1 MKQKTFRKELAAL
14 TPEMPESFHL
24 RVEAFLDE
32 KVREEAQTAATPERR
47 TLRTGRRIGTR
58 ALVIALIAA
67 LLLGTAALAA
77 TQWDIFRTLRV
88 ILGVQPPTADS
99 VMQSV
104 LHREEVNGVVVT
116 IREAGYD
123 GRTLL
128 LQYSY
133 RVPDMAE
140 PLDDLTPVSQ
150 RGVGWWVDAF
160 WINGQAMDM
169 AADSGSDYTAG
180 DVPGEIIRTDYWR
193 LDNLGVTLSGE
204 VEIALPIGEMQP
216 AVYRRAIYDAETDQY
231 TLPDR
236 GVVTFRFDAGDTLSR
251 VVTLHPDVEAVL
263 PDVTARVTEAAFT
276 PLMTYITLELAVNPA
291 SLEAY
296 QAEHGMGYYA
306 EDGTLIWAYGGA
318 DVFAEWAGSLQLVDG
333 AGQML
338 FPGYYGINGLGN
350 TWAEFIYPY
359 LDASA
364 LPEEMWLAPI
374 RGGEA
379 DMTLAVRV
387 K

>member
-1 MKQKTFRKELAAL
+1 MKQETFRKELAAL
-14 TPEMPESFHL
+14 TPEMSESFHL

-104 LHREEVNGVVVT
+104 LHREEVNGVDIT

-169 AADSGSDYTAG
+169 AADSGSEYTPG

-193 LDNLGVTLSGE
+193 LDNLDMTLSGQ

-216 AVYRRAIYDAETDQY
+216 PEYCSAIYDAETDQY

-236 GVVTFRFDAGDTLSR
+236 GVVTFRFDAGDILSR
-251 VVTLHPDVEAVL
+251 VVTLHPDAEAVL
-263 PDVTARVTEAAFT
+263 SDVTARVTEAAFT

-306 EDGTLIWAYGGA
+306 EDGTLIWAYGGV
-318 DVFAEWAGSLQLVDG
+318 DVFAEWAGSLQLVDS

-338 FPGYYGINGLGN
+338 FPGYYGGNGVGN

-359 LDASA
+359 MDASA
-364 LPEEMWLAPI
+364 LPEEMWLASI
-374 RGGEA
+374 RNGAA
-379 DMTLAVRV
+379 DMNRAVRV

>member
-1 MKQKTFRKELAAL
+1 MKQETFCKELAAL

-24 RVEAFLDE
+24 RVEAFLGK
-32 KVREEAQTAATPERR
+32 KVREEAQAPANPERR
-47 TLRTGRRIGTR
+47 TLRTGGRIGRR

-88 ILGVQPPTADS
+88 ILGIQPPTADS

-104 LHREEVNGVVVT
+104 LCHETVNGVDITV
-116 IREAGYD
+116 REAGYD

-128 LQYSY
+128 LQYSF
-133 RVPDMAE
+133 RLPDMAE
-140 PLDDLTPVSQ
+140 PLGDLEPVTQ

-216 AVYRRAIYDAETDQY
+216 AEYRRAIYDAETNQY

-236 GVVTFRFDAGDTLSR
+236 GIVTFRIDTGDTLSR
-251 VVTLHPDVEAVL
+251 VVTLYPDAEAVL

-306 EDGTLIWAYGGA
+306 GDGTLIWAYGGA
-318 DVFAEWAGSLQLVDG
+318 DVFAEWAESLQLVDG
-333 AGQML
+333 AGEML
-338 FPGYYGINGLGN
+338 FPGYYGGNSLGN

-364 LPEEMWLAPI
+364 LPEEMWLAPV
-374 RGGEA
+374 RDGEA

>member
-1 MKQKTFRKELAAL
+1 MKQETFCKELAAL

-24 RVEAFLDE
+24 RVEAFLGK
-32 KVREEAQTAATPERR
+32 KVREEAQAPANPERR
-47 TLRTGRRIGTR
+47 TLRTGGRIGRR

-88 ILGVQPPTADS
+88 ILGIQPPTADS

-104 LHREEVNGVVVT
+104 LCHETVNGVDITV
-116 IREAGYD
+116 REASYD

-128 LQYSY
+128 LQYSF
-133 RVPDMAE
+133 RLPDMAE
-140 PLDDLTPVSQ
+140 PLGDLEPVTQ

-216 AVYRRAIYDAETDQY
+216 AEYRRAIYDAETDQY

-236 GVVTFRFDAGDTLSR
+236 GIVTFRIDTGDTLSR
-251 VVTLHPDVEAVL
+251 VVTLYPDAEAVL

-306 EDGTLIWAYGGA
+306 GDGTLIWAYGGA
-318 DVFAEWAGSLQLVDG
+318 DVFAEWAESLQLVDG
-333 AGQML
+333 AGEML
-338 FPGYYGINGLGN
+338 FPGYYGGNSLGN

-364 LPEEMWLAPI
+364 LPEEMWLAPV
-374 RGGEA
+374 RDGEA

>member
-1 MKQKTFRKELAAL
+1 MKQETFCKELAAL

-24 RVEAFLDE
+24 RVETFLGD
-32 KVREEAQTAATPERR
+32 KVREEAQAPATPERR
-47 TLRTGRRIGTR
+47 TLRTGRRIGRR

-104 LHREEVNGVVVT
+104 LCHETVNGVDITV
-116 IREAGYD
+116 REAGYD

-128 LQYSY
+128 LQYSF
-133 RVPDMAE
+133 RLPDMAE
-140 PLDDLTPVSQ
+140 PLGDLEPVTQ

-216 AVYRRAIYDAETDQY
+216 AEYRRAIYDAETDQY

-236 GVVTFRFDAGDTLSR
+236 GIVTFRIDTGDTLSR
-251 VVTLHPDVEAVL
+251 VVTLCPDAEAIL

-306 EDGTLIWAYGGA
+306 GDGTLIWAYGGA
-318 DVFAEWAGSLQLVDG
+318 DVFAEWAESLQLVDG
-333 AGQML
+333 AGEML
-338 FPGYYGINGLGN
+338 FPGYYGGNGVGN

-359 LDASA
+359 MDASA
-364 LPEEMWLAPI
+364 LPEEMWLAPV
-374 RGGEA
+374 RDGEA

>member
-1 MKQKTFRKELAAL
+1 MKQETFRKKLAAQ

-32 KVREEAQTAATPERR
+32 KVREEAQALAKPARW

-58 ALVIALIAA
+58 ALVIALITA

-133 RVPDMAE
+133 RLPDMAE

-216 AVYRRAIYDAETDQY
+216 AEYRRAIYDAETDQY

-263 PDVTARVTEAAFT
+263 PDVTARVTEATFT
-276 PLMTYITLELAVNPA
+276 PLMTYITLDLAVNPA

-306 EDGTLIWAYGGA
+306 GDGTLIWAYGGA

>member
-1 MKQKTFRKELAAL
+1 MKQETFCKELAAL

-24 RVEAFLDE
+24 RVEAFLGK
-32 KVREEAQTAATPERR
+32 KVREEAQAPANPERR
-47 TLRTGRRIGTR
+47 TLRTGGRIGRR

-88 ILGVQPPTADS
+88 ILGIQPPTADS

-104 LHREEVNGVVVT
+104 LCHETVNGVDITV
-116 IREAGYD
+116 REAGYD

-128 LQYSY
+128 LQYSF
-133 RVPDMAE
+133 RLPDMAE
-140 PLDDLTPVSQ
+140 PLGDLEPVTQ

-216 AVYRRAIYDAETDQY
+216 AEYRRAIYDAETDQY

-236 GVVTFRFDAGDTLSR
+236 GIVTFRIDTGDTLSR
-251 VVTLHPDVEAVL
+251 VVTLYPDAEAVL

-276 PLMTYITLELAVNPA
+276 PLMTYITLELAVDPA

-306 EDGTLIWAYGGA
+306 GDGTLIWAYGGA
-318 DVFAEWAGSLQLVDG
+318 DVFAEWAESLQLVDG
-333 AGQML
+333 AGEML
-338 FPGYYGINGLGN
+338 FPGYYGGNSLGN

-364 LPEEMWLAPI
+364 LPEEMWLAPV
-374 RGGEA
+374 RDGEA

>member
-1 MKQKTFRKELAAL
+1 MKQETFCKELAAL

-24 RVEAFLDE
+24 RVEAFLGK
-32 KVREEAQTAATPERR
+32 KVREEAQAPANPERR
-47 TLRTGRRIGTR
+47 TLRTGGRIGRR

-88 ILGVQPPTADS
+88 ILGIQPPTADS

-104 LHREEVNGVVVT
+104 LCHETVNGVDITV
-116 IREAGYD
+116 REAGYD

-128 LQYSY
+128 LQYSF
-133 RVPDMAE
+133 RLPDMAE
-140 PLDDLTPVSQ
+140 PLGDLEPVTQ

-216 AVYRRAIYDAETDQY
+216 AEYRRAIYDAETDQY

-236 GVVTFRFDAGDTLSR
+236 GIVTFRIDTGDTLSR
-251 VVTLHPDVEAVL
+251 VVTLYPDAEAVL

-306 EDGTLIWAYGGA
+306 GDGTLIWAYGGA
-318 DVFAEWAGSLQLVDG
+318 DVFAEWAESLQLVDG
-333 AGQML
+333 AGEML
-338 FPGYYGINGLGN
+338 FPGYYGGNSLGN

-364 LPEEMWLAPI
+364 LPEEMWLAPV
-374 RGGEA
+374 RDGEA

>member
-1 MKQKTFRKELAAL
+1 MKQEIFRKELAAQ

-32 KVREEAQTAATPERR
+32 KVREEAQASANPARR

-58 ALVIALIAA
+58 ALVIALITA

-104 LHREEVNGVVVT
+104 LHRETVNGVDIT

-133 RVPDMAE
+133 RLPDMAE
-140 PLDDLTPVSQ
+140 PLNDLSHVSR

-169 AADSGSDYTAG
+169 AADSGS
-180 DVPGEIIRTDYWR
+180 
-193 LDNLGVTLSGE
+193 
-204 VEIALPIGEMQP
+204 
-216 AVYRRAIYDAETDQY
+216 
-231 TLPDR
+231 
-236 GVVTFRFDAGDTLSR
+236 
-251 VVTLHPDVEAVL
+251 
-263 PDVTARVTEAAFT
+263 
-276 PLMTYITLELAVNPA
+276 
-291 SLEAY
+291 
-296 QAEHGMGYYA
+296 
-306 EDGTLIWAYGGA
+306 
-318 DVFAEWAGSLQLVDG
+318 
-333 AGQML
+333 
-338 FPGYYGINGLGN
+338 
-350 TWAEFIYPY
+350 
-359 LDASA
+359 
-364 LPEEMWLAPI
+364 
-374 RGGEA
+374 
-379 DMTLAVRV
+379 
-387 K
+387 

>member
-1 MKQKTFRKELAAL
+1 MKQETFCKELAAL

-24 RVEAFLDE
+24 RVEAFLGK
-32 KVREEAQTAATPERR
+32 KVREEAQAPANPERR
-47 TLRTGRRIGTR
+47 TLRTGGRIGRR

-88 ILGVQPPTADS
+88 ILGIQPPTADS

-104 LHREEVNGVVVT
+104 LCHETVNGVDITV
-116 IREAGYD
+116 REAGYD

-128 LQYSY
+128 LQYSF
-133 RVPDMAE
+133 RLPDMAE
-140 PLDDLTPVSQ
+140 PLGDLEPVTQ

-216 AVYRRAIYDAETDQY
+216 AEYRRAIYDAETDQY

-236 GVVTFRFDAGDTLSR
+236 GIVTFRIDTGDTLSR
-251 VVTLHPDVEAVL
+251 VVTLYPDAEAVL

-276 PLMTYITLELAVNPA
+276 PLMTYITLELAVDPA

-296 QAEHGMGYYA
+296 QAEHGMGNYA
-306 EDGTLIWAYGGA
+306 GDGTLIWAYGGA
-318 DVFAEWAGSLQLVDG
+318 DVFAEWAESLQLVDG
-333 AGQML
+333 AGEML
-338 FPGYYGINGLGN
+338 FPGYYGGNSLGN

-364 LPEEMWLAPI
+364 LPEEMWLAPV
-374 RGGEA
+374 RDGEA

>member
-1 MKQKTFRKELAAL
+1 MKQETFCKELAAL

-24 RVEAFLDE
+24 RVEAFLGE
-32 KVREEAQTAATPERR
+32 KVREEAQAPANPERR
-47 TLRTGRRIGTR
+47 TLRTGGRIGRR

-77 TQWDIFRTLRV
+77 TQWNIFRTLRV
-88 ILGVQPPTADS
+88 ILGIQPPTADS

-104 LHREEVNGVVVT
+104 LCHETVNGVDITV
-116 IREAGYD
+116 REAGYD

-128 LQYSY
+128 LQYSF
-133 RVPDMAE
+133 RLPDMAE
-140 PLDDLTPVSQ
+140 PLGDLEPVTQ

-216 AVYRRAIYDAETDQY
+216 AEYRRAIYDAETDQY

-236 GVVTFRFDAGDTLSR
+236 GIVTFRIDTGDTLSR
-251 VVTLHPDVEAVL
+251 VVTLYPDAEAVL

-291 SLEAY
+291 SLDAY

-306 EDGTLIWAYGGA
+306 GDGTLIWAYGGA
-318 DVFAEWAGSLQLVDG
+318 DVFAEWAESLQLVDG
-333 AGQML
+333 AGKML
-338 FPGYYGINGLGN
+338 FPGYYGGNSLGN

-364 LPEEMWLAPI
+364 LPEEMWLAPV
-374 RGGEA
+374 RDGEA

>member
-1 MKQKTFRKELAAL
+1 MKQETFRKKLAAQ

-32 KVREEAQTAATPERR
+32 KVREEAQALAKPARWP
-47 TLRTGRRIGTR
+47 LRTGRRIGTR
-58 ALVIALIAA
+58 ALVIALITA

-88 ILGVQPPTADS
+88 ILGVQPPTAES

-133 RVPDMAE
+133 RLPDMAE

-160 WINGQAMDM
+160 WINGKAMDM
-169 AADSGSDYTAG
+169 SADSGSEYTPG
-180 DVPGEIIRTDYWR
+180 EVPGEIIRTDYWR
-193 LDNLGVTLSGE
+193 LDNLGMTLSGQ

-216 AVYRRAIYDAETDQY
+216 PEYCSAIYDAETDQY

-251 VVTLHPDVEAVL
+251 VVTLHPDAEAVL

-306 EDGTLIWAYGGA
+306 GDGTLIWAYGCA

-333 AGQML
+333 AGEML
-338 FPGYYGINGLGN
+338 FPGYYGINGIGN

-374 RGGEA
+374 RDGDA

>member
-1 MKQKTFRKELAAL
+1 MKQETFCKELAAL

-24 RVEAFLDE
+24 RVEAFLGE
-32 KVREEAQTAATPERR
+32 KVREEAQAPANPERR
-47 TLRTGRRIGTR
+47 TLRTGGRIGRR

-77 TQWDIFRTLRV
+77 TQWNIFRTLRV
-88 ILGVQPPTADS
+88 ILGIQPPTADS

-104 LHREEVNGVVVT
+104 LCHETVNGVDITV
-116 IREAGYD
+116 REAGYD

-128 LQYSY
+128 LQYSF
-133 RVPDMAE
+133 RLPDMAE
-140 PLDDLTPVSQ
+140 PLGDLEPVTQ

-216 AVYRRAIYDAETDQY
+216 AEYRRAIYDAETDQY

-236 GVVTFRFDAGDTLSR
+236 GIVTFRIDTGDTLSR
-251 VVTLHPDVEAVL
+251 VVTLYPDAEAVL
-263 PDVTARVTEAAFT
+263 PDVTARVIEAAFT

-306 EDGTLIWAYGGA
+306 GDGTLIWAYGGA
-318 DVFAEWAGSLQLVDG
+318 DVFAEWAESLQLVDG
-333 AGQML
+333 AGEML
-338 FPGYYGINGLGN
+338 FPGYYGGNSLGN

-364 LPEEMWLAPI
+364 LPEEMWLAPV
-374 RGGEA
+374 RDGEA

>member
-1 MKQKTFRKELAAL
+1 MKQETFCKELAAL

-24 RVEAFLDE
+24 RVEAFLGE
-32 KVREEAQTAATPERR
+32 KVREEAQASANPERC
-47 TLRTGRRIGTR
+47 TLRTGGRIGRR
-58 ALVIALIAA
+58 ALVITLIAA

-104 LHREEVNGVVVT
+104 LCHETVNGVDITV
-116 IREAGYD
+116 REAGYD

-128 LQYSY
+128 LQYSF
-133 RVPDMAE
+133 RLPDMAE
-140 PLDDLTPVSQ
+140 PLGDLEPVTQ

-216 AVYRRAIYDAETDQY
+216 AEYRRAIYDAETDQY

-236 GVVTFRFDAGDTLSR
+236 GIVTFRIDTGDTLSR
-251 VVTLHPDVEAVL
+251 VVTLYPDAEAVL

-306 EDGTLIWAYGGA
+306 GDGTLIWAYGGA
-318 DVFAEWAGSLQLVDG
+318 DVFAEWAESLQLVDG
-333 AGQML
+333 AGEML
-338 FPGYYGINGLGN
+338 FPGYYGGNSLGN

-364 LPEEMWLAPI
+364 LPEEMWLAPV
-374 RGGEA
+374 RDGEA

>member
-1 MKQKTFRKELAAL
+1 MKQETFCKELAAL

-24 RVEAFLDE
+24 RVETFLGD
-32 KVREEAQTAATPERR
+32 KVREEAQAPATPERR
-47 TLRTGRRIGTR
+47 TLRTGRRIGRR

-104 LHREEVNGVVVT
+104 LCHETVNGVDITV
-116 IREAGYD
+116 REAGYD

-128 LQYSY
+128 LQYSF
-133 RVPDMAE
+133 RLPDMAE
-140 PLDDLTPVSQ
+140 PLGDLEPVTQ

-216 AVYRRAIYDAETDQY
+216 AEYRRAIYDAETDQY

-236 GVVTFRFDAGDTLSR
+236 GIVTFRIDTGDTLSR
-251 VVTLHPDVEAVL
+251 VVTLYPDAEAVL

-306 EDGTLIWAYGGA
+306 GDGTLIWAYGGA
-318 DVFAEWAGSLQLVDG
+318 DVFAEWAESLQLVDG
-333 AGQML
+333 AGEML
-338 FPGYYGINGLGN
+338 FPGYYGGNSLGN

-364 LPEEMWLAPI
+364 LPEEMWLAPV
-374 RGGEA
+374 RDGEA

>member
-1 MKQKTFRKELAAL
+1 MKQETFFKELAAL

-24 RVEAFLDE
+24 RVEAFLGK
-32 KVREEAQTAATPERR
+32 KVREEAQAPANPERR
-47 TLRTGRRIGTR
+47 TLRTGGRIGRR

-88 ILGVQPPTADS
+88 ILGIQPPTADS

-104 LHREEVNGVVVT
+104 LCHETVNGVDITV
-116 IREAGYD
+116 REAGYD

-128 LQYSY
+128 LQYSF
-133 RVPDMAE
+133 RLPDMAE
-140 PLDDLTPVSQ
+140 PLDDMEPVSR

-216 AVYRRAIYDAETDQY
+216 AEYRRAIYDAETDQY

-236 GVVTFRFDAGDTLSR
+236 GIVTFRIDTGDTLSR
-251 VVTLHPDVEAVL
+251 VVTLYPDAEAVL

-306 EDGTLIWAYGGA
+306 GDGTLIWAYGGA
-318 DVFAEWAGSLQLVDG
+318 DVFAEWAESLQLVDG
-333 AGQML
+333 AGEML
-338 FPGYYGINGLGN
+338 FPGYYGGNSLGN

-364 LPEEMWLAPI
+364 LPEEMWLAPV
-374 RGGEA
+374 RDGEA